1 MNESRIS
8 EDVGE
13 ASRVLLSG
21 GIIGMPTETVYG
33 LAAIALD
40 ESAVSRIFNVKG
52 RPTNHPLIVH
62 LSPEADPSMWGE
74 MTAQALLLAKAFW
87 PGPLTL
93 LVQRTD
99 LVPDW
104 VTGGRDTVALRVPS
118 HPAAMELLRHVDT
131 GVVAPSAN
139 KFGKVS
145 PTTAEHVLQDL
156 GDEVDL
162 ILDGGPCQ
170 IGVESTIVECIDD
183 TVSLLRSGAVTDEEI
198 ESVLNTQLLSDH
210 GEARAPG
217 MLLSHY
223 SPDAEI
229 VLVDSYEEALNT
241 KKVLER
247 DEVTACIMF
256 HEDVNEYATRLYE
269 DLRDADRK
277 GFGTVIAVL
286 PPRIGIG
293 TAVRDR
299 LAKAATR

>member
-1 MNESRIS
+1 
-8 EDVGE
+8 
-13 ASRVLLSG
+13 
-21 GIIGMPTETVYG
+21 MPTETVYG
-33 LAAIALD
+33 LAAKALD
-40 ESAVSRIFNVKG
+40 ESAVLRIFSVKG
-52 RPTNHPLIVH
+52 RPTSHPLIVH
-62 LSPEADPSMWGE
+62 LSPEADPSMWGV
-74 MTAQALLLAKAFW
+74 MTPQALQLAETFW

-104 VTGGRDTVALRVPS
+104 VTGGRNTVALRVPS
-118 HPAAMELLRHVDT
+118 HPTAMELLRRVDT

-156 GDEVDL
+156 GDEVDF

-183 TVSLLRSGAVTDEEI
+183 TVSLLRSGAVTADEI
-198 ESVLNTQLLSDH
+198 ERVLKTRLISDH

-217 MLLSHY
+217 MMLSHY
-223 SPDAEI
+223 SPDADI
-229 VLVDSYEEALNT
+229 VLVESYEEAL
-241 KKVLER
+241 KRKIILER
-247 DEVTACIMF
+247 EKVKACIMF
-256 HEDVNEYATRLYE
+256 HENVDEYAMKLYE

-286 PPRIGIG
+286 PPSDGVG
-293 TAVRDR
+293 TAIRDR
-299 LAKAATR
+299 LAKAARR